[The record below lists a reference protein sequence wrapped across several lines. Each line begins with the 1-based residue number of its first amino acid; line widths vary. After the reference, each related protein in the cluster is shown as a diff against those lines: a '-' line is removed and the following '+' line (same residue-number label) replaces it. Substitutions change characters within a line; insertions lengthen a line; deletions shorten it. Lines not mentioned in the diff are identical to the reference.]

1 MSRTQKTHA
10 NKLIIPDKIFHVIN
24 TFVLIFAGAIVLI
37 PLLHAVACSFS
48 STQAIIQG
56 RVFIWPVDFTLDSY
70 KAVLNYSL
78 LMSGFLNSVLYAAG
92 STLFTIILLLLAAYP
107 LSRKDLPGRKFILL
121 FFVVTMFFGGG
132 TIPNYMLMRNLHLT
146 GSRFGL
152 MIAFLFSCYN
162 MIIVKS
168 YFQSSIADDLLDAA
182 HIDGCNDLYFFI
194 KMAVPLAKPVIAVM
208 VLFSVVGSWNSYFN
222 AMLYLTD
229 SSMYPL
235 QMILRDILFVASMPP
250 EMANKLDPS
259 LIHNMQNLLEQ
270 LRYAVLVV
278 GALPMMVMYPFVQKY
293 FIKGMMI
300 GSLKE

>member
-10 NKLIIPDKIFHVIN
+10 NKLILPDKIFHVIN
-24 TFVLIFAGAIVLI
+24 TFILIFAGAIVLI

-48 STQAIIQG
+48 ATQAIIQG
-56 RVFIWPVDFTLDSY
+56 KVFIWPVDFTLDSY

-78 LMSGFLNSVLYAAG
+78 LMSGFLNSLLYAAG
-92 STLFTIILLLLAAYP
+92 STLLAIILLLLAAYP
-107 LSRKDLPGRKFILL
+107 LSRKNLPGRKFILL

-152 MIAFLFSCYN
+152 IIAFLFSCYN

-194 KMAVPLAKPVIAVM
+194 KIAVPLAKPVIAVM
-208 VLFSVVGSWNSYFN
+208 VLFSVVGSWNSYFS

-235 QMILRDILFVASMPP
+235 QMILRNILFVASMPP

-259 LIHNMQNLLEQ
+259 LIDNMQNLLEQ